1 MLHELG
7 ILNGATRIDIAVIT
21 GQIEGYELKS
31 ERDTIQRRP
40 AQRDLHNKVMDR
52 IRLAAT
58 GIISKTRPL
67 SAGLR
72 VPLGV
77 SSARSIS

>member
-31 ERDTIQRRP
+31 ERDTIQRLP
-40 AQRDLHNKVMDR
+40 A
-52 IRLAAT
+52 
-58 GIISKTRPL
+58 
-67 SAGLR
+67 
-72 VPLGV
+72 
-77 SSARSIS
+77 